1 MLPNE
6 VSPEV
11 RRLVHLVVK
20 TMIEKTKSDLN
31 IPIRFRQAYEGACKK
46 DTNNNNK
53 HDPSHLQ
60 VRHHVRDILLS
71 NGYIFVSPDD
81 PEDVFITKK
90 AIDQYESTLHS

>member
-6 VSPEV
+6 VSPEI
-11 RRLVHLVVK
+11 RRLVHIVVK
-20 TMIEKTKSDLN
+20 TMIEKTKSDLK
-31 IPIRFRQAYEGACKK
+31 ISIRFRQAYEEACKK

-53 HDPSHLQ
+53 HDPSHLE
-60 VRHHVRDILLS
+60 VRHHVSDILLR

-81 PEDVFITKK
+81 VEEVFITKK